1 MGQHCNLRG
10 FLCNESKKLHNLHC
24 VTDSLHPPTL
34 VLVALNLLGV
44 WVRR

>member
-10 FLCNESKKLHNLHC
+10 FLCNESKKPHNLHC

-34 VLVALNLLGV
+34 VLVVLNLLGV